1 MFYTQSVVSGP
12 KIEVPEV
19 LSKCFPRRGTLKFV
33 LFYLYFLTD
42 QKIRGKNSDGLNFI
56 VSQKT
61 LTTECLCVLYFHL
74 FMHVKYLLCDLLKML
89 RISASNPDELQIK
102 SGSTDQVRIND
113 PIPHFSI

>member
-19 LSKCFPRRGTLKFV
+19 LSKCFPRRGTLKFA
-33 LFYLYFLTD
+33 LFYLYFN
-42 QKIRGKNSDGLNFI
+42 RSENPWKNSDGLNFI

-89 RISASNPDELQIK
+89 RISASNPDDLQIK